1 MKIHD
6 ILQRKGRDVVTAGPG
21 QSVLEAMRILVEH
34 NIGSVVVTEADE
46 IVGILTERDVLRL
59 GSRDPS
65 LLASTRVRAAMTTD
79 LVIGVGDDDIHYVM
93 NVMTENRIRHL
104 PIVEEGALIGIVSIG
119 DLVNACRREAEVENR
134 YMRDYIR
141 GRVY

>member
-21 QSVLEAMRILVEH
+21 QSVLEAMRTLVEH

-65 LLASTRVRAAMTTD
+65 LLASTHVRAAMTTD
-79 LVIGVGDDDIHYVM
+79 LVIGVADDDIHYVM

-104 PIVEEGALIGIVSIG
+104 PVVEEGALIGIVSIG

-134 YMRDYIR
+134 YMRDYIQ

>member
-6 ILQRKGRDVVTAGPG
+6 ILQRKGRDVVTARPG
-21 QSVLEAMRILVEH
+21 QSVLEAMRTLVEH

-65 LLASTRVRAAMTTD
+65 LLGSTRVRAAMTTD
-79 LVIGVGDDDIHYVM
+79 LVIGVADDDIHYVM

-134 YMRDYIR
+134 YMRDYIQ